1 MKAETAMPPTASQTA
16 GPFFH
21 LGCTERASV
30 ENLVKPETLGERISL
45 TCRVLDG
52 DSVPINDAMI
62 EIWQANAAGKYSH
75 PDDPQAKAIDPAFQG
90 FGRLATD
97 EDGSCTFKTIKP
109 GRVQGNNGTLQAAH
123 IDVSVFAR
131 GILKRL
137 ATRIYF
143 AGDPAM
149 TSDSILALVPTDRRG
164 TLLAREKQP
173 GEWAFDIYLS
183 GPNETVFFD
192 V

>member
-1 MKAETAMPPTASQTA
+1 MTPTASQTA

-30 ENLVKPETLGERISL
+30 GNLIKPETQGERISL
-45 TCRVLDG
+45 TCRVFDG
-52 DSVPINDAMI
+52 DGVEVSDAMI
-62 EIWQANAAGKYSH
+62 EIWQANAAGKYNH

-97 EDGSCTFKTIKP
+97 ENGSCTFKTIKP

-123 IDVSVFAR
+123 INHSVFAR
-131 GILKRL
+131 GVLKRM

-143 AGDPAM
+143 AGDPAIA
-149 TSDSILALVPTDRRG
+149 SDPVLALLPADRRG
-164 TLLAREKQP
+164 TVLAQEKQS
-173 GEWAFDIYLS
+173 GEWAFGIYLC